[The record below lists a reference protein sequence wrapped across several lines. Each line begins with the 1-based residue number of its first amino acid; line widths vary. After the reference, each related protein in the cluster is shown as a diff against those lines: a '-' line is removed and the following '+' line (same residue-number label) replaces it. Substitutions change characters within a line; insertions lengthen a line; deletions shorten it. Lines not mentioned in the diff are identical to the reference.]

1 MAARI
6 EEAQPFH
13 VSSRRDAMKIA
24 RHFSAG
30 DLGEQKTIVPEGRL
44 NFMRF
49 CISVVPP
56 GLDITPI
63 RNPGTEVP
71 GYYHCIPPGCSFD
84 TGLAL
89 YGGFLMPPSAGGAF
103 TSGVASEKRLMR
115 MKTKVS
121 WACFTHQRDL
131 RFSRCSVSGGK
142 DNELYSK
149 LDGYWR

>member
-6 EEAQPFH
+6 EKAQPFH

-56 GLDITPI
+56 GLGITPI

-71 GYYHCIPPGCSFD
+71 GYYHRIPPGCSFD
-84 TGLAL
+84 NGLAP
-89 YGGFLMPPSAGGAF
+89 YGGFLMPPA
-103 TSGVASEKRLMR
+103 
-115 MKTKVS
+115 
-121 WACFTHQRDL
+121 L
-131 RFSRCSVSGGK
+131 RVERSLGRQAIMQQ
-142 DNELYSK
+142 L
-149 LDGYWR
+149 